1 MKVLLQQDVEK
12 LGSAGEVVD
21 VKPGYGRNYLIP
33 QNLAV
38 VATEGV
44 IRHYHHVKRQA
55 ELMADLSVE
64 AAKELA
70 ERGFIIDRR
79 KISVDQE
86 IRTLGEF
93 TATVDLPAD
102 LKPQVKI
109 WVVKEDQA

>member
-55 ELMADLSVE
+55 EVMADLSVE

-70 ERGFIIDRR
+70 DQISTTSVLIPVTEGEVERIHGIAVNIN
-79 KISVDQE
+79 VE
-86 IRTLGEF
+86 
-93 TATVDLPAD
+93 
-102 LKPQVKI
+102 
-109 WVVKEDQA
+109 

>member
-38 VATEGV
+38 VATTGV

-70 ERGFIIDRR
+70 
-79 KISVDQE
+79 DQHSN
-86 IRTLGEF
+86 T
-93 TATVDLPAD
+93 T
-102 LKPQVKI
+102 VKI
-109 WVVKEDQA
+109 PVTVGEDDKIQGTGNNLQSAEAHKKRGA